1 MTDRFK
7 NTEEGMPMKA
17 PIVSQCRPLA
27 RISALLVAAGLGA
40 CGGGGGGGSAGGL
53 TMTLSTNAL
62 TFTSTDGGTPVAQ
75 AVTATFSGSGS
86 GTLYLLIVPADPN
99 LVSVGGITT
108 TGTNSGQGTVTPAP
122 TTTVGIGSH
131 STTIQVS
138 ACLNDPTCQTGEVHG
153 SPQTITVAY
162 NISGLSASVAN
173 LSYQIGNSPT
183 AAAYTSNFTV
193 TGYPNNQNWTSLVS
207 TTAPWLTLTPA
218 TGSTSAAVT
227 VSATLN
233 QGQINALANGTYTGD
248 IYLTPA
254 NGNQVDVPVT
264 LTVAQTKVDFVAP
277 YVGTSGTSDN
287 IVIRGE
293 HFDLLAQPVTV
304 NLGTTA
310 ATSVAVVSATE
321 VHATYPALGAGRYPV
336 QLLGNAQV
344 TGASRATLVVVNPP
358 SFSAAVIPYPTG
370 NAPQV
375 QNLVYD
381 AERQAILTQLVY
393 DNSPNPSTY
402 SLARIG
408 YSASA
413 WGAPVVSALTQ
424 ASAFTLSIDGTQ
436 VLTSY
441 NDSTSQNLGVTPLD
455 PTTLVPSGAVTT
467 NPLGAD
473 VGAYS
478 IGVAND
484 GNAIITAAPFFTVD
498 NLPVLSYSELLPNFA
513 RLQVAGIPPYE
524 AVVAASGDGA
534 TVFLAS
540 KPGNP
545 NGSPPVAI
553 YTASSGQ
560 LSQTAS
566 IVQSASVAVDRHGTR
581 VLLNATDVYDAGIN
595 KLGSLP
601 TTTVASTIS
610 ADATRAYAYDG
621 NGTVRVFDLTAS
633 PVNSFYPE
641 ITPAKTLLN
650 SPATSTWASLVV
662 SPDGGSLFVA
672 IASGIYVVPL
682 P

>member
-1 MTDRFK
+1 MGSRFSVRRS
-7 NTEEGMPMKA
+7 GP
-17 PIVSQCRPLA
+17 S
-27 RISALLVAAGLGA
+27 LLCLSLVA
-40 CGGGGGGGSAGGL
+40 CGGGGGVSSGGL

-62 TFTSTDGGTPVAQ
+62 TFTSADGGTPAAQ

-86 GTLYLLIVPADPN
+86 GTLYLLIVPANPD
-99 LVSVGGITT
+99 LISVGGITT
-108 TGTNSGQGTVTPAP
+108 TGMNSGQGTVTPASA
-122 TTTVGIGSH
+122 TTVGIGSH
-131 STTIQVS
+131 TTTIQVS
-138 ACLNDPTCQTGEVHG
+138 ACLNDPTCQTGQVYG
-153 SPQTITVAY
+153 SPQTVTVAY
-162 NISGLSASVAN
+162 NISGISASVAN

-183 AAAYTSNFTV
+183 AATYTSSFTV

-218 TGSTSAAVT
+218 TGSTSGAVT

-233 QGQINALANGTYTGD
+233 QDQINALANGTYTGD
-248 IYLTPA
+248 IFLTPT

-264 LTVAQTKVDFVAP
+264 VTVAQTKVDFVAP

-287 IVIRGE
+287 IIIRGE
-293 HFDLLAQPVTV
+293 HFDLLAQPVAV

-310 ATSVAVVSATE
+310 ATSVSVVSPTE
-321 VHATYPALGAGRYPV
+321 VHATYPALVAGHYPV
-336 QLLGNAQV
+336 QLLSNAQV
-344 TGASRATLVVVNPP
+344 TGASRAVLVVVNPP
-358 SFSAAVIPYPTG
+358 AFPAAVIPYPSG
-370 NAPQV
+370 NAPQA

-402 SLARIG
+402 SLVRIG
-408 YSASA
+408 HSASA

-436 VLTSY
+436 VLASY
-441 NDSTSQNLGVTPLD
+441 NDPASQNLGVTPLD
-455 PTTLVPSGAVTT
+455 PTTLSSSGALTT

-473 VGAYS
+473 VGAYG

-484 GNAIITAAPFFTVD
+484 GNAIITGAPFITVD

-513 RLQVAGIPPYE
+513 SLQVTGIPPYE
-524 AVVAASGDGA
+524 AVVGASGDGA

-545 NGSPPVAI
+545 NGSPPVAV

-581 VLLNATDVYDAGIN
+581 VLLNESDVYDAGIN

-601 TTTVASTIS
+601 ATIVASTIS
-610 ADATRAYAYDG
+610 ADATRAYAYDH
-621 NGTVRVFDLTAS
+621 NGTVRVFDLTAA
-633 PVNSFYPE
+633 PVNSVYPE

-650 SPATSTWASLVV
+650 SPPTSTWASLVV

-682 P
+682 L